1 MFMVFPGSIIIHM
14 THQFLVGLLCT
25 LIIILYLVENIKL
38 SKCFG
43 IRYKLVKFKIV
54 KNCIKC
60 TKYNGVF
67 IKRKREK
74 PYYWTQKDQ
83 GI

>member
-1 MFMVFPGSIIIHM
+1 M
-14 THQFLVGLLCT
+14 TLQFLVGLLCT
-25 LIIILYLVENIKL
+25 LIIILHLVENIKL

-54 KNCIKC
+54 KNCIKR

-67 IKRKREK
+67 S
-74 PYYWTQKDQ
+74 
-83 GI
+83 